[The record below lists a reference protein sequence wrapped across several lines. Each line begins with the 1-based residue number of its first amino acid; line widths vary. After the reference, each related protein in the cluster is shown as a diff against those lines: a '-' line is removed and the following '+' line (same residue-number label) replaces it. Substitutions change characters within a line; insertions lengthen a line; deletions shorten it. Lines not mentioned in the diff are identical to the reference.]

1 MTQRNLDG
9 IYFRIQRDG
18 KWTNVCF
25 SDMIEVEM
33 LEVLEGRNEAWLKNM
48 CIILARTL
56 RQIGDEFDLYG
67 E

>member
-9 IYFRIQRDG
+9 VYFRIQRDG

-48 CIILARTL
+48 CIILARTI
-56 RQIGDEFDLYG
+56 RQIGDELDLYG

>member
-33 LEVLEGRNEAWLKNM
+33 LEVLEGRNEACLKNM
-48 CIILARTL
+48 CIILARTI
-56 RQIGDEFDLYG
+56 RQIGDELDLYG

>member
-9 IYFRIQRDG
+9 VYFRIQRDG

-56 RQIGDEFDLYG
+56 RKIGDEFDLYG